1 MREKMDRATKI
12 NPLKENK
19 WANKQWSNPAQKK
32 CFRFPQANKHTDFN
46 SFFSLVASNSTDL
59 TLQLFLPQSPIG
71 APFSS
76 S

>member
-19 WANKQWSNPAQKK
+19 WAYKQWSNPAQKK
-32 CFRFPQANKHTDFN
+32 YFRFPQANNTLILIP
-46 SFFSLVASNSTDL
+46 FSLVASNSTDL